1 LPALPEGRGLFMR
14 RTILLL
20 VIMSLTLVLASG
32 VALAAKQIDCSDNPT
47 PLCVGTP
54 NSDEIEGTTT
64 RDDIR
69 AQAGSDLVKARAGN
83 DVVNAG
89 EDSDLVYGQRGADL
103 LRAGQCYNDR
113 MVGGPGDDTI
123 NVSDECAFLFVVGA
137 PGPES
142 VGDKVECGPGFDVVR
157 GVNDYDWVAS
167 DCERVVRE

>member
-1 LPALPEGRGLFMR
+1 MR
-14 RTILLL
+14 RTILLM

-32 VALAAKQIDCSDNPT
+32 VALAAKHIDCSDDPA

-54 NSDEIEGTTT
+54 NSDEIQGSAT

-69 AQAGSDLVKARAGN
+69 AQAGDDLVQARAGN
-83 DVVNAG
+83 DVVHAG
-89 EDSDLVYGQRGADL
+89 WGSDLVYGQRGADL
-103 LRAGQCYNDR
+103 LRAGQCDNDR

-123 NVSDECAFLFVVGA
+123 NVGDPCVIVAVVGQPV
-137 PGPES
+137 PGS

-157 GVNDYDWVAS
+157 GVNEYDWVAS

>member
-1 LPALPEGRGLFMR
+1 MR

-54 NSDEIEGTTT
+54 NSDEIEGTDTP
-64 RDDIR
+64 DDIR
-69 AQAGSDLVKARAGN
+69 AQARSDLVKARAGN
-83 DVVNAG
+83 DVVHAG
-89 EDSDLVYGQRGADL
+89 WGSDLVYGQRGADL
-103 LRAGQCYNDR
+103 LRAGQCDNDR

-123 NVSDECAFLFVVGA
+123 NVSDECAFIQVVGA

-142 VGDKVECGPGFDVVR
+142 VGDKAECGPGFDVVR
-157 GVNDYDWVAS
+157 GVNEYDWVAS

>member
-1 LPALPEGRGLFMR
+1 MPALPEGRGLFMR

-20 VIMSLTLVLASG
+20 VIMALTLLLASG
-32 VALAAKQIDCSDNPT
+32 VALAAKQIACSDNPG

-54 NSDEIEGTTT
+54 HHDEIKGTDT

-69 AQAGSDLVKARAGN
+69 AQAGNDL
-83 DVVNAG
+83 VNAG

-103 LRAGQCYNDR
+103 LRAGQCDNDR

-123 NVSDECAFLFVVGA
+123 NVSDECAVAAVEGA

-142 VGDKVECGPGFDVVR
+142 WGDKVECGPGFDVVR
-157 GVNDYDWVAS
+157 GVNEYD
-167 DCERVVRE
+167 

>member
-1 LPALPEGRGLFMR
+1 LPALPEGRDLFMR
-14 RTILLL
+14 RTTLLL
-20 VIMSLTLVLASG
+20 VIMSLALLLASG
-32 VALAAKQIDCSDNPT
+32 VALAAKQIDCSDNPG

-54 NSDEIEGTTT
+54 NSDEIEGTNT

-69 AQAGSDLVKARAGN
+69 AQAGDDLVKARAGN

-89 EDSDLVYGQRGADL
+89 EDNDLAYGQRGADRL
-103 LRAGQCYNDR
+103 NAGQCDNDW

-123 NVSDECAFLFVVGA
+123 NVSDECAFAFAVGM

-142 VGDKVECGPGFDVVR
+142 VGDKAECGPGFDVVR
-157 GVNDYDWVAS
+157 GVNEYDWVAS

>member
-1 LPALPEGRGLFMR
+1 MR
-14 RTILLL
+14 RTILLM
-20 VIMSLTLVLASG
+20 VIMSLTLVSASG
-32 VALAAKQIDCSDNPT
+32 VALAAKQIDCSDDPA

-54 NSDEIEGTTT
+54 NSDEIEGTDTT

-83 DVVNAG
+83 DVVNSG
-89 EDSDLVYGQRGADL
+89 WGSDLVYGQRGADL
-103 LRAGQCYNDR
+103 LRAGQCDNDR

-123 NVSDECAFLFVVGA
+123 NVSDECAFIAFAFAVGFPVPA
-137 PGPES
+137 S

-157 GVNDYDWVAS
+157 GVNEYDWVAS